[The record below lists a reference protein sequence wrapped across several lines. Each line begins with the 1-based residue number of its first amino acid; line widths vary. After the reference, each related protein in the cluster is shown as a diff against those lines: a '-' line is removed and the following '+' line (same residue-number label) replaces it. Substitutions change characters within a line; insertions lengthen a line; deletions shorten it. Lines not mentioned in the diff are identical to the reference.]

1 MRACRAFLPCTS
13 SSFSSR
19 RSTANVPDQQS
30 CVCFSGPL
38 PITSDAACPPHF
50 CGLEVIRR
58 AEAAASSVFF
68 SATVWDTGARN
79 TWLRVSSSAPQ
90 VSVSIRIY
98 PLLAS
103 ECRFLLTS
111 PSFLLL
117 VPSLRS
123 FPLPSFLSARV
134 LWNWRVFN
142 SAPQADSPDGRELW
156 EPSSP
161 SLQRAGIAGVS
172 NVLCCSLLFWENL
185 NTVENT
191 WSHTQRL
198 FTCHQIAF

>member
-38 PITSDAACPPHF
+38 PITSDAACHPHF

-68 SATVWDTGARN
+68 SATFWDTGARN

-90 VSVSIRIY
+90 VSVSDRIY

-117 VPSLRS
+117 VPSL
-123 FPLPSFLSARV
+123 LSFLSARV
-134 LWNWRVFN
+134 LWNWQVFN
-142 SAPQADSPDGRELW
+142 SAPQADSPDGRGLW

-172 NVLCCSLLFWENL
+172 YCALLQSVVLRKS
-185 NTVENT
+185 
-191 WSHTQRL
+191 
-198 FTCHQIAF
+198 

>member
-1 MRACRAFLPCTS
+1 MSACRAFLLCTS
-13 SSFSSR
+13 SSFLSW

-30 CVCFSGPL
+30 GVCFSGPL

-50 CGLEVIRR
+50 CGLEVVRR

-68 SATVWDTGARN
+68 SATSWATGARN

-90 VSVSIRIY
+90 VSVSVQIY

-111 PSFLLL
+111 PSFFLL

-134 LWNWRVFN
+134 LCNWWVFN
-142 SAPQADSPDGRELW
+142 SAPQADSPDSRELRI
-156 EPSSP
+156 
-161 SLQRAGIAGVS
+161 QRAGSTGVS
-172 NVLCCSLLFWENL
+172 YCALLLSVVFRKSKHSGEYL
-185 NTVENT
+185 KSYTEII
-191 WSHTQRL
+191 HL
-198 FTCHQIAF
+198 P